1 MWRKT
6 VWLIATL
13 TLSIFVAP
21 VAAIE
26 GGAQNPGKLYRVG
39 MVSARPPNLLPPNV
53 PQPSFTRGSPFNRA
67 FLDRLADHG
76 YIQGKNLVIE
86 ARYGGY
92 ERLAELAAELVR
104 LPVDVIF
111 VGGTKAVRIVS
122 AAVKETPLVIL
133 SCDPF
138 EHFRRLAGPEGN
150 LTGVTCMTTELS
162 PKRLELLKEAVPNA
176 VRVVFLS
183 DPDDAPP
190 GLKLTQDAAPPL
202 GIKLH
207 VTDVQAADR
216 LQTWGESDL
225 WTALSAVAKE
235 HPDALYVQ
243 PDPILLT
250 QPSTKQI
257 AEFAVTNRLPTM
269 FAFREFVDAGGLMSY
284 GSSLREMA
292 ASAAGQ
298 IAKILD
304 GRRPSELPVEQATRF
319 ELVINL
325 KTARA
330 IGLTIP
336 PSLLAR
342 ADEVIE

>member
-1 MWRKT
+1 MWRKSA
-6 VWLIATL
+6 WLIAIL
-13 TLSIFVAP
+13 TLSIFVTTLAS
-21 VAAIE
+21 
-26 GGAQNPGKLYRVG
+26 AQKPGKLYRVG
-39 MVSARPPNLLPPNV
+39 MVLVSPPNLLPPNA
-53 PQPSFTRGSPFNRA
+53 PQPSFGRGKFARV

-86 ARYGGY
+86 ARFGGY

-104 LPVDVIF
+104 LHVDVIF
-111 VGGTKAVRIVS
+111 IGGTKASRIVS
-122 AAVKETPLVIL
+122 AAVKETPLVMF

-138 EHFRRLAGPEGN
+138 EHVSRLSRGEGN

-183 DPDDAPP
+183 DPSDAPL
-190 GLKLTQDAAPPL
+190 GLKLTQDAAPGL

-207 VTDVQAADR
+207 LTDVQAADHQ
-216 LQTWGESDL
+216 QTWGESDL
-225 WTALSAVAKE
+225 RTALSAVAKE
-235 HPDALYVQ
+235 HPDALLVY
-243 PDPILLT
+243 PDPLILAHR
-250 QPSTKQI
+250 KQI

-269 FAFREFVDAGGLMSY
+269 FAFRDFVEAGGLMSY
-284 GSSLREMA
+284 GASFREMGA
-292 ASAAGQ
+292 TIGEQ
-298 IAKILD
+298 IAKIL
-304 GRRPSELPVEQATRF
+304 GGTRPSELPVQQAPRF

-342 ADEVIE
+342 ADAVID

>member
-6 VWLIATL
+6 VWLIAIL

-21 VAAIE
+21 VAS
-26 GGAQNPGKLYRVG
+26 AQKPGKVHRVG
-39 MVSARPPNLLPPNV
+39 MVFIRPPNLLPPNI
-53 PQPSFTRGSPFNRA
+53 PQPSFGKGGFARA

-104 LPVDVIF
+104 LPVDVIY

-133 SCDPF
+133 SCDA
-138 EHFRRLAGPEGN
+138 LAHVAGLNRPEGN
-150 LTGVTCMTTELS
+150 LTGVTCLSTELS

-176 VRVVFLS
+176 VRVVYLS
-183 DPDDAPP
+183 DPEDAPP
-190 GLKLTQDAAPPL
+190 GLKLTQDAAPRL
-202 GIKLH
+202 GIKLQ

-225 WTALSAVAKE
+225 RTVLSAVAKVN
-235 HPDALYVQ
+235 PDALFVY
-243 PDPILLT
+243 PDPILIA
-250 QPSTKQI
+250 QGKQV
-257 AEFAVTNRLPTM
+257 AEFAMTNCLPTM
-269 FAFREFVDAGGLMSY
+269 FAFRESVDAGGLMSY
-284 GSSLREMA
+284 GASLNGMA
-292 ASAAGQ
+292 ASAAVL

-304 GRRPSELPVEQATRF
+304 GKRPSELPVEQPIKF

-330 IGLTIP
+330 LGLTIP

-342 ADEVIE
+342 ADEVID

>member
-13 TLSIFVAP
+13 TLSLFVAP
-21 VAAIE
+21 VAVRE
-26 GGAQNPGKLYRVG
+26 GWAQNPGKVYRVG
-39 MVSARPPNLLPPNV
+39 VVLVLPPNLLPPYA
-53 PQPSFTRGSPFNRA
+53 PPPSWPLGSLGRA
-67 FLDRLADHG
+67 LLDRLADHG
-76 YIQGKNLVIE
+76 YIEGKNLVIE
-86 ARYGGY
+86 ARFGGY

-104 LPVDVIF
+104 LRVDVIF
-111 VGGTKAVRIVS
+111 TAGTKTGRIVS
-122 AAVKETPLVIL
+122 DAVKETPLVIH

-138 EHFRRLAGPEGN
+138 EHVTRLARPDGN

-176 VRVVFLS
+176 VRVVYLS
-183 DPDDAPP
+183 DPDDAPH
-190 GLKLTQDAAPPL
+190 GLKLTQDAAPRL
-202 GIKLH
+202 GIKMH

-225 WTALSAVAKE
+225 RIALSAIAKE
-235 HPDALYVQ
+235 HPDALFVY
-243 PDPILLT
+243 PDPILIAEGR
-250 QPSTKQI
+250 QI

-284 GSSLREMA
+284 GTSLREMG
-292 ASAAGQ
+292 ASLAEQ
-298 IAKILD
+298 VAKILD
-304 GRRPSELPVEQATRF
+304 GSKPSELPVEQATRF

-330 IGLTIP
+330 LGLTIP
-336 PSLLAR
+336 PSLLSR

>member
-21 VAAIE
+21 VAW
-26 GGAQNPGKLYRVG
+26 AQNPGKVYRVG
-39 MVSARPPNLLPPNV
+39 VMEVLAPNRLPPNSWLDWGA
-53 PQPSFTRGSPFNRA
+53 PPRA
-67 FLDRLADHG
+67 FMDRLADHG
-76 YIQGKNLVIE
+76 YIEGKNLVIE
-86 ARYGGY
+86 ARFGRY
-92 ERLAELAAELVR
+92 EQLAELAAELVR
-104 LPVDVIF
+104 LKVDVISVF
-111 VGGTKAVRIVS
+111 GTKGSRIVS
-122 AAVKETPLVIL
+122 GAVKETPLVIF

-138 EHFRRLAGPEGN
+138 EHVARLFRGEGN

-183 DPDDAPP
+183 DPDDDPG
-190 GLKLTQDAAPPL
+190 GLKLTQDAAPRL

-225 WTALSAVAKE
+225 RTALSAAAKE
-235 HPDALYVQ
+235 HPDALFVY
-243 PDPILLT
+243 PDPILT
-250 QPSTKQI
+250 AQRKQI

-269 FAFREFVDAGGLMSY
+269 FPFREFVDAGGLMSY
-284 GSSLREMA
+284 GASSNAMA
-292 ASAAGQ
+292 ASAAGL

-304 GRRPSELPVEQATRF
+304 GKKPSELPVEQATRF

-330 IGLTIP
+330 LGLTIP

-342 ADEVIE
+342 ADELIE

>member
-13 TLSIFVAP
+13 TLSIFVAQ
-21 VAAIE
+21 VAARE
-26 GGAQNPGKLYRVG
+26 GWAQKPGKVYRVG
-39 MVSARPPNLLPPNV
+39 VVVVLPPNLLPPNA
-53 PQPSFTRGSPFNRA
+53 PRPSFPGGPLGRA
-67 FLDRLADHG
+67 LLDRLADHG
-76 YIQGKNLVIE
+76 YIEGKNLVIE
-86 ARYGGY
+86 ARFGGY
-92 ERLAELAAELVR
+92 ERLAELAVELVR
-104 LPVDVIF
+104 LQVDVIF
-111 VGGTKAVRIVS
+111 TGGTKASRIVS
-122 AAVKETPLVIL
+122 DAVKETPLVIH

-138 EHFRRLAGPEGN
+138 EHVARLARPEGN

-190 GLKLTQDAAPPL
+190 GLKLTQDAAPRL

-207 VTDVQAADR
+207 VTDVQAAAR

-225 WTALSAVAKE
+225 RTALSAVAEE
-235 HPDALYVQ
+235 HPDALFVY
-243 PDPILLT
+243 PDPILIVER
-250 QPSTKQI
+250 KQI

-284 GSSLREMA
+284 GASLGEMG
-292 ASAAGQ
+292 ASVGEQ
-298 IAKILD
+298 VAKILN
-304 GRRPSELPVEQATRF
+304 GTRPSELPVEQATRF

-330 IGLTIP
+330 LGVTIP

>member
-21 VAAIE
+21 VAW
-26 GGAQNPGKLYRVG
+26 AQNPGKVYRVG
-39 MVSARPPNLLPPNV
+39 VVEVLAPNRLPPKSW
-53 PQPSFTRGSPFNRA
+53 QDWGAATRA
-67 FLDRLADHG
+67 FMDRLADHG
-76 YIQGKNLVIE
+76 YIEGKNLVIE
-86 ARYGGY
+86 ARFGRY
-92 ERLAELAAELVR
+92 EQVAELAAELVR
-104 LPVDVIF
+104 LKVDVISVF
-111 VGGTKAVRIVS
+111 GTKASRIVS
-122 AAVKETPLVIL
+122 DAVKETPLVMF

-138 EHFRRLAGPEGN
+138 EHVARLARPEGN

-176 VRVVFLS
+176 VRVVFMH
-183 DPDDAPP
+183 DPTDAPV
-190 GLKLTQDAAPPL
+190 GLKLTQDAAPRL

-207 VTDVQAADR
+207 VTDVQSADR
-216 LQTWGESDL
+216 LLSWNESDL
-225 WTALSAVAKE
+225 STALSAVAKE
-235 HPDALYVQ
+235 DPDALFVY
-243 PDPILLT
+243 PDAITLAYR
-250 QPSTKQI
+250 KQI

-269 FAFREFVDAGGLMSY
+269 FAFRLFVDAGGLMSY
-284 GSSLREMA
+284 G
-292 ASAAGQ
+292 ASFLETHALWGGQ
-298 IAKILD
+298 VAKIL
-304 GRRPSELPVEQATRF
+304 GGARPSELPVQQATRF

-342 ADEVIE
+342 ADELIE

>member
-6 VWLIATL
+6 VWFIAAL
-13 TLSIFVAP
+13 TLSIFVAS
-21 VAAIE
+21 VAW
-26 GGAQNPGKLYRVG
+26 AQNPGKVYRVG
-39 MVSARPPNLLPPNV
+39 VMEVLAPNRLPPKSWLDWAKA
-53 PQPSFTRGSPFNRA
+53 PRA
-67 FLDRLADHG
+67 FMDRLADHG
-76 YIQGKNLVIE
+76 YIEGKNLVIE

-104 LPVDVIF
+104 LQVDVIY
-111 VGGTKAVRIVS
+111 VAGTKAVRIVS

-138 EHFRRLAGPEGN
+138 EHVERLAGPEGN

-162 PKRLELLKEAVPNA
+162 PKRLELLKEVVPNA

-183 DPDDAPP
+183 DPEDAPP
-190 GLKLTQDAAPPL
+190 GLKLTRDAAPRL
-202 GIKLH
+202 GIKLQ

-225 WTALSAVAKE
+225 RTALSAAAKE
-235 HPDALYVQ
+235 HPDALFVY
-243 PDPILLT
+243 PDPILIA
-250 QPSTKQI
+250 QRKQV

-284 GSSLREMA
+284 GSSLNAMA
-292 ASAAGQ
+292 ASAAEL

-304 GRRPSELPVEQATRF
+304 GKRPIELPVQRPTRF

-325 KTARA
+325 TTARA
-330 IGLTIP
+330 LGLTIP
-336 PSLLAR
+336 PSLLTR

>member
-13 TLSIFVAP
+13 TLSILIAP
-21 VAAIE
+21 VAGRE
-26 GGAQNPGKLYRVG
+26 GWARNPGKLYRVG
-39 MVSARPPNLLPPNV
+39 MVLVHPPNLLPPNV
-53 PQPSFTRGSPFNRA
+53 PQPSFGRGGFARA

-76 YIQGKNLVIE
+76 YIQEKNLVIE

-104 LPVDVIF
+104 LPVDVIY

-138 EHFRRLAGPEGN
+138 EHVDRLARPGGN

-183 DPDDAPP
+183 DPDDDPG
-190 GLKLTQDAAPPL
+190 GLKLTQDAAPRL

-225 WTALSAVAKE
+225 RTALSAAAKE
-235 HPDALYVQ
+235 HPDALFVY
-243 PDPILLT
+243 PDPILIA
-250 QPSTKQI
+250 QGKQV

-269 FAFREFVDAGGLMSY
+269 FAFRESVDAGGLMSY
-284 GSSLREMA
+284 GASLNAMG
-292 ASAAGQ
+292 ASAAEL

-304 GRRPSELPVEQATRF
+304 GKRPSELPVEQATRF

-330 IGLTIP
+330 LGLTIP

-342 ADEVIE
+342 ADQVIE

>member
-6 VWLIATL
+6 VCLIAL

-21 VAAIE
+21 VAARE
-26 GGAQNPGKLYRVG
+26 GGARDPGKLYRVG
-39 MVSARPPNLLPPNV
+39 VVVVLPPNLPPPNSRPNWGRV
-53 PQPSFTRGSPFNRA
+53 SRA
-67 FLDRLADHG
+67 FMDRLADHG
-76 YIQGKNLVIE
+76 YIEGKNLVIE
-86 ARYGGY
+86 ARFGRY
-92 ERLAELAAELVR
+92 EQLAELAAELVR
-104 LPVDVIF
+104 IPVDVIY

-138 EHFRRLAGPEGN
+138 EHVERLAGPEGN

-183 DPDDAPP
+183 DPDDDPG
-190 GLKLTQDAAPPL
+190 GLKLTRHAAPRL

-225 WTALSAVAKE
+225 RTALSAAAKE
-235 HPDALYVQ
+235 HPDALFVY
-243 PDPILLT
+243 PDPILIA
-250 QPSTKQI
+250 QGKQV

-269 FAFREFVDAGGLMSY
+269 FAFRQFVDAGGLMSY
-284 GSSLREMA
+284 GASLREMA

-304 GRRPSELPVEQATRF
+304 GKRPSELPVQRATRF

>member
-6 VWLIATL
+6 VRLIATL

-21 VAAIE
+21 ITARE
-26 GGAQNPGKLYRVG
+26 GLAQNPGKVYRVG
-39 MVSARPPNLLPPNV
+39 VVVVLPPNLLPPNA
-53 PQPSFTRGSPFNRA
+53 PRPTFPLGPLHRA
-67 FLDRLADHG
+67 LLDRLADHG
-76 YIQGKNLVIE
+76 YVEGKNLVIE
-86 ARYGGY
+86 ARFGGY

-104 LPVDVIF
+104 LHVDVIF
-111 VGGTKAVRIVS
+111 TGGTKASRIVS
-122 AAVKETPLVIL
+122 DAVKETPLVIH

-138 EHFRRLAGPEGN
+138 EHVTRLARPEGN

-162 PKRLELLKEAVPNA
+162 PKRLELLKEADPNA
-176 VRVVFLS
+176 VRVVYLS
-183 DPDDAPP
+183 DPDDAPT
-190 GLKLTQDAAPPL
+190 GLKLTQDAALRL

-216 LQTWGESDL
+216 LQTWGDSDL
-225 WTALSAVAKE
+225 GTALSAVAKE
-235 HPDALYVQ
+235 HPDALFVY
-243 PDPILLT
+243 PDPILIA
-250 QPSTKQI
+250 QRKQI

-284 GSSLREMA
+284 GSSLREMG
-292 ASAAGQ
+292 ASAGEL
-298 IAKILD
+298 IAKILA
-304 GRRPSELPVEQATRF
+304 GNRPSELPVEQATRF

-330 IGLTIP
+330 LGLTIP
-336 PSLLAR
+336 PSLLGR